1 MLHSYFWHKSI
12 CMDYQEF
19 FIETGRLLYA
29 VAMADGEVQ
38 PDEQSRILEIIRQ
51 NLKELEHS
59 HDAFGTANAFYTE
72 FEVERL
78 IDFRVE
84 PREAFASFIDF
95 VHENND
101 EITADIRSQII
112 KMAEN
117 VADSYHGID
126 NSEAELMLRLR
137 KALKVD

>member
-1 MLHSYFWHKSI
+1 
-12 CMDYQEF
+12 MDYQEF

-29 VAMADGEVQ
+29 IAMADGEVQ
-38 PDEQSRILEIIRQ
+38 PDEQARILGIIRQ
-51 NLKELEHS
+51 NLKELEDS

-84 PREAFASFIDF
+84 PREAFASFIEF
-95 VHENND
+95 VRENGG
-101 EITADIRSQII
+101 EITAGIRSQIV

-117 VADSYHGID
+117 VAESYNGIE
-126 NSEAELMLRLR
+126 NHEAELLQRLR
-137 KALKVD
+137 KELKVG